1 MNQKKKTRALVL
13 MLLTGILLLMAG
25 CRIKEQQQEEDT
37 GYQIYYINKEET
49 SVVTESYEPEA
60 QTTEGLIDE
69 LLQQLKTNPTDTEE
83 KSAIP
88 KNVSVSSWEIENG
101 QLSLHFGSGY
111 QEMNRLYEIL
121 CRSAVVRTLCQ
132 IPEVESVTFLI
143 GDNPLMNLDETPVGQ
158 MTADSFVENTGDEIN
173 TYTDTTLKLYF
184 ANKAGDKLVEEQVDV
199 RYSSNMSV
207 EKLVVEQLIRGPIT
221 KDIYPTIPPE
231 TKVLSVSVKDGI
243 CYVNLNDGFL
253 EQGYDLTE
261 AVPIYSIVN
270 SLTEI
275 PGISKVQI
283 LVNGETNRVYRES
296 IRFDTAFERN
306 LDLVE
311 KDGQK

>member
-1 MNQKKKTRALVL
+1 MNQKRNIWVLVL
-13 MLLTGILLLMAG
+13 LLLTGLLLLLAG
-25 CRIKEQQQEEDT
+25 CRKKEEKQEEET

-49 SVVTESYEPEA
+49 AVVTEHYEPEA
-60 QTTEGLIDE
+60 QDAAALIE
-69 LLQQLKTNPTDTEE
+69 EFLQKLKTNPADTEE
-83 KSAIP
+83 KAAIP
-88 KNVSVSSWEIENG
+88 KNVNVLSWELENG
-101 QLSLHFGSGY
+101 QLSLHFDTGY

-143 GDNPLMNLDETPVGQ
+143 GENPLMNLDETPVGQ

-221 KDIYPTIPPE
+221 EDVYPTIPPE

-275 PGISKVQI
+275 AGISKVQI
-283 LVNGETNRVYRES
+283 LINGETNRVYRES
-296 IRFDTAFERN
+296 IRFDTVFERN

-311 KDGQK
+311 KDSQE

>member
-49 SVVTESYEPEA
+49 AVVTESYEPEA

-69 LLQQLKTNPTDTEE
+69 FLQLLKTNPTDTEE

-221 KDIYPTIPPE
+221 KDVYPTIPPE

-311 KDGQK
+311 KDSQK